1 MTYKCISSYKIVAD
15 RMDNLLIDVNEFEKS
30 LNQAESQLIAK
41 VDSTSSIVDILVNLD
56 LCISTDKFVSL
67 VPKSVLAHHYVYFR
81 MTLRR

>member
-15 RMDNLLIDVNEFEKS
+15 RMDNLLIGVNEFEKS
-30 LNQAESQLIAK
+30 LNHAESQMIAK

>member
-30 LNQAESQLIAK
+30 LNHAESQLIAK
-41 VDSTSSIVDILVNLD
+41 VDSTSSIVDILVNLN